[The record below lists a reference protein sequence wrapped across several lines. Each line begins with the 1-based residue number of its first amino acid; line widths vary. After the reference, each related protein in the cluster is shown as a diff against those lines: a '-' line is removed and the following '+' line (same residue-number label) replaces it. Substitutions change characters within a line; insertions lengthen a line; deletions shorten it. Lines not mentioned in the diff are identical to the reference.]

1 MNENQNYEGQL
12 PLLVPGLWDPDEGFY
27 FDRLTE
33 GQEGKPV
40 HHILKIKSMVG
51 LVPLFGAIELTDV
64 IVDKCVEIKEALQS
78 AMKQTEFVRLL
89 VL

>member
-1 MNENQNYEGQL
+1 M
-12 PLLVPGLWDPDEGFY
+12 
-27 FDRLTE
+27 
-33 GQEGKPV
+33 
-40 HHILKIKSMVG
+40 KIKSMVG

-64 IVDKCVEIKEALQS
+64 IEDKCAEIKEALQS